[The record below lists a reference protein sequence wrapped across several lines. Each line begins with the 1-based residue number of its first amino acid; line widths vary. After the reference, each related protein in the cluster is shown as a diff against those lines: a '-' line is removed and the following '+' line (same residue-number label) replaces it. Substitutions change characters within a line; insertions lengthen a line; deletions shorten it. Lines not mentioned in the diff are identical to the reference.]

1 MARDKTAL
9 TSTRSG
15 FRSTAKRSRRRRA
28 KKSLG
33 QHFLVDEQIV
43 QQIGAALDLK
53 PTDTVIEIG
62 AGQGI
67 LTRELASR
75 ARRVVAIELD
85 DVLANELRTEFEGTN
100 VEIVHGDA
108 LEISPASLL
117 GDSEDYIMAGN
128 LPYNIAQ
135 PLLRLYLEARPQPKR
150 MFIMLQSEVAD
161 SVVAKPGQMSLLSIA
176 VQLYG
181 RPQLL
186 FRVPPSAFRPPP
198 KVRSA
203 VVRIDVAPELRVRVD
218 DTVAFFTLVRG
229 GFSTRR
235 KQLRNSLAV
244 GLHVAPDEA
253 DGWLAGAGIDATLR
267 PQALSLEQ
275 WASLHQAWTN
285 AGRPGQR

>member
-1 MARDKTAL
+1 MARKKTAL
-9 TSTRSG
+9 TTTRSG
-15 FRSTAKRSRRRRA
+15 FRSTAKRSRGRRA

-33 QHFLVDEQIV
+33 QHFLFDEGIV
-43 QQIGAALDLK
+43 QKIAGSLDLST
-53 PTDTVIEIG
+53 TDTVIEIG
-62 AGQGI
+62 AGQGV

-75 ARRVVAIELD
+75 ARRVVAVELD
-85 DVLANELRTEFEGTN
+85 DVLAKELRLEFDGTN
-100 VEIVHGDA
+100 VEIVHADA

-117 GDSEDYIMAGN
+117 GDSNAYLMAGN

-135 PLLRLYLEARPQPKR
+135 PLLRLYLEAQPQPDHIV
-150 MFIMLQSEVAD
+150 IMVQSEVANRI
-161 SVVAKPGQMSLLSIA
+161 VAQPGQMSLLSVA

-181 RPQLL
+181 KPRLL

-203 VVRIDVAPELRVRVD
+203 VVRIDVAPDLRVRVD
-218 DTVAFFTLVRG
+218 DTDAFFNLVRG

-244 GLHVAPDEA
+244 GLNVAPGAA
-253 DGWLAGAGIDATLR
+253 DDWLADAGIDATLR

-275 WASLHQAWTN
+275 WASLNQAWTN
-285 AGRPGQR
+285 AGSPGQH